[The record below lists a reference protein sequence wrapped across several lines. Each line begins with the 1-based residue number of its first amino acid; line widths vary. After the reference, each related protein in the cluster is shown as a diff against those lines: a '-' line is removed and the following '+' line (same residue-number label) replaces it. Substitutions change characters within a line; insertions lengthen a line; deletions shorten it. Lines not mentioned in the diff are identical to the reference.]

1 MPAAAN
7 HFYYDVAHLLGAL
20 VLLCSFVLIYQR
32 RLTGI
37 INAFTMQSLAL
48 ALAAAWQAFVQDAP
62 HLFVTAGIALLFKT
76 VTVPVAL
83 HWIVRRLAIHET
95 VENALG
101 IGLSLL
107 SGVGLVA
114 LAVLLVL
121 PVTGSTAALT
131 RETLAMALSILLL
144 GLLIMIARRNA
155 IAQVVGFMSLENGL
169 VLAAVGVKGMPLVV
183 EMSVAFSLLVA
194 FILFGL
200 FFFRIRERFDTL
212 DLQFVESFRGERR

>member
-1 MPAAAN
+1 MPPPS
-7 HFYYDVAHLLGAL
+7 HFAYDVAHLMGAL

-37 INAFTMQSLAL
+37 INAFTLQSLAL
-48 ALAAAWQAFVQDAP
+48 ALAAAWQAYVQDAP

-76 VTVPVAL
+76 VTVPLAL
-83 HWIVRRLAIHET
+83 HWIIRRLEIHET
-95 VENALG
+95 VEHALG
-101 IGLSLL
+101 IGMTLL
-107 SGVGLVA
+107 AGVGLVA

-121 PVTGSTAALT
+121 PVTGSAASLT
-131 RETLAMALSILLL
+131 RETLALALSTLLL
-144 GLLIMIARRNA
+144 GLLIMISRRNA
-155 IAQVVGFMSLENGL
+155 VAQVVGFMSLENGL

>member
-1 MPAAAN
+1 MPALG
-7 HFYYDVAHLLGAL
+7 HFAYDVAHLMGAL

-37 INAFTMQSLAL
+37 INSFTLQSLAL
-48 ALAAAWQAFVQDAP
+48 ALAAAWQAYVQDAP
-62 HLFVTAGIALLFKT
+62 HLFVTAGIALFFKA
-76 VTVPVAL
+76 VTVPLAL
-83 HWIVRRLAIHET
+83 HWMIRRLEIHET
-95 VENALG
+95 VEQAMG
-101 IGLSLL
+101 IGTTLMA
-107 SGVGLVA
+107 GVGLVA
-114 LAVLLVL
+114 LSVLLVL
-121 PVTGSTAALT
+121 PVTGSTASFT

-144 GLLIMIARRNA
+144 GLLIMISRRNA
-155 IAQVVGFMSLENGL
+155 VAQVVGFMSLENGL

>member
-1 MPAAAN
+1 MLQGTRFA
-7 HFYYDVAHLLGAL
+7 YDVAHLMGAM
-20 VLLCSFVLIYQR
+20 VLLCSFFLIYQR

-37 INAFTMQSLAL
+37 VNAFTLQSLAL
-48 ALAAAWQAFVQDAP
+48 ALAASWQAYVQDAP
-62 HLFVTAGIALLFKT
+62 HLFVTAGIALLFKAIA
-76 VTVPVAL
+76 VPLAL
-83 HWIVRRLAIHET
+83 HWIIRKLEIHET
-95 VENALG
+95 VEHAVG

-107 SGVGLVA
+107 AGVGLVA

-121 PVTGSTAALT
+121 PVTGSTASFT

-144 GLLIMIARRNA
+144 GLLIMISRRNA
-155 IAQVVGFMSLENGL
+155 VAQVVGFMSLENGL

>member
-1 MPAAAN
+1 MPALG
-7 HFYYDVAHLLGAL
+7 HFAYDVAHLMGAL

-37 INAFTMQSLAL
+37 INAFTLQSLAL
-48 ALAAAWQAFVQDAP
+48 ALAAAWQAYVQDAP
-62 HLFVTAGIALLFKT
+62 HLFVTAGIALFFKA
-76 VTVPVAL
+76 VTVPLAL
-83 HWIVRRLAIHET
+83 HWMIRRLEIHET
-95 VENALG
+95 VEQALG
-101 IGLSLL
+101 VGSTLMA
-107 SGVGLVA
+107 GVGLVA
-114 LAVLLVL
+114 LSVLLVL
-121 PVTGSTAALT
+121 PVTGSTASFT

-144 GLLIMIARRNA
+144 GLLIMISRRNA
-155 IAQVVGFMSLENGL
+155 VAQVVGFMSLENGL

-212 DLQFVESFRGERR
+212 DLQYVESFRGERR